1 MKETNRTL
9 MDEMDT
15 EVKATL
21 TMTTIKWHND
31 SQFSME
37 LGTEPM
43 SQKAIDLEITGVVT
57 TEIPRQARLLVKGE
71 ESEWCRMIFKTSQ
84 TLLAEDE
91 RGREFSKIR
100 GQSRTTPLAVLRR
113 QKRRELLST
122 TS

>member
-43 SQKAIDLEITGVVT
+43 SQKAIDLEAAAVVT
-57 TEIPRQARLLVKGE
+57 TEILHQARPSVKGE
-71 ESEWCRMIFKTSQ
+71 ESE
-84 TLLAEDE
+84 
-91 RGREFSKIR
+91 
-100 GQSRTTPLAVLRR
+100 
-113 QKRRELLST
+113 
-122 TS
+122 